1 MSGAHVAI
9 GLLVSGAIIMGYVV
23 AGLFFLRFW
32 RETRDR
38 LFLIFAGAFW
48 ILGVQRLALAFMGNM
63 VEDDTGLY
71 LVRLFAF
78 LLILGAIVDKNRS
91 SPRPPS

>member
-1 MSGAHVAI
+1 MNDPQAVFT
-9 GLLVSGAIIMGYVV
+9 LLISGAIVMGYAV

-32 RETRDR
+32 RETHDR

-48 ILGVQRLALAFMGNM
+48 LLAAQRLALAFSRDM

-91 SPRPPS
+91 SPQPPG